1 MGWHLNT
8 HNSQAHM
15 VKEVFNLT
23 MGLGS
28 YFNFSRIQMKGT
40 QYVGRMAPAI
50 IGYEDK
56 DNLNIHLFT

>member
-1 MGWHLNT
+1 
-8 HNSQAHM
+8 M
-15 VKEVFNLT
+15 VKEVFKLT